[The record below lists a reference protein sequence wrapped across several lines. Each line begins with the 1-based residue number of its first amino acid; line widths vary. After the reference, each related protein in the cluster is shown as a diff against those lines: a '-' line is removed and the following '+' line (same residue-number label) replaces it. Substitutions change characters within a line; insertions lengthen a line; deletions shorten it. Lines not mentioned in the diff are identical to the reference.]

1 MGISRKRRLLD
12 VFGEPATIIGQD
24 IEIVGELKG
33 DGHFLICG
41 TVRGDSEVA
50 GPVTLAEGSRWFGSL
65 KASNVIVSGEI
76 DGDLVATGRVEIRPS
91 AKVRGSVTGQGIAI
105 AQGAIIE
112 GEVHTDS
119 GEEPNRFV
127 EQRHVAD

>member
-24 IEIVGELKG
+24 NEIVGDQKRH
-33 DGHFLICG
+33 GHIQICG
-41 TVRGDSEVA
+41 TDRGDSEVA
-50 GPVTLAEGSRWFGSL
+50 GPVTLAQATRRYGSL
-65 KASNVIVSGEI
+65 KSSNVIVSGEI
-76 DGDLVATGRVEIRPS
+76 DGDLVASGRVEIRPS

-105 AQGAIIE
+105 AQGAVIE

-119 GEEPNRFV
+119 GAEPNRFV

>member
-12 VFGEPATIIGQD
+12 VFGEPATIIGRD
-24 IEIVGELKG
+24 VEVIGRLKG

-50 GPVTLAEGSRWFGSL
+50 GPVTLAEGSCWHGSL
-65 KASNVIVSGEI
+65 RASNVIVSGEI
-76 DGDLVATGRVEIRPS
+76 DGDLIATGRVEIRPS

-105 AQGAIIE
+105 AEGAVIE
-112 GEVHTDS
+112 GEVRTASDAEVS
-119 GEEPNRFV
+119 RFV
-127 EQRHVAD
+127 DRRHVAD